1 MSSTQKAARHL
12 RRGAPMNLVSVA
24 CFLGAPMMLVPGSCL
39 AFRCERFMSGP
50 SES

>member
-1 MSSTQKAARHL
+1 
-12 RRGAPMNLVSVA
+12 MNLVSVA
-24 CFLGAPMMLVPGSCL
+24 CFLGAQMNLVSVACFWGAPMMLVPGSRL